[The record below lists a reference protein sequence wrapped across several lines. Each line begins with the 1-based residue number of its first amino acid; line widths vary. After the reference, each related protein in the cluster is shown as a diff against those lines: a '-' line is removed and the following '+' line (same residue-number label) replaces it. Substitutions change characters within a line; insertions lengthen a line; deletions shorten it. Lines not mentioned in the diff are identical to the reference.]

1 MEYVYINGEI
11 FTIDF
16 ETASNEDI
24 NSLLDWI
31 EKRA

>member
-31 EKRA
+31 EKHA